1 MRSEPGVGNPMVIG
15 QAARTRRQ
23 ALGKTAWIAVWL
35 LYLAGPVGRMLE
47 PGISL
52 AERIWGVLGLTL
64 FVLAYCLLVFRHLW
78 RKTSLL
84 PMYGLL
90 AVMLALSVTLS
101 WMLDASWLVLF
112 IFTSVG
118 SAVVLPWQQSRWSIP
133 LITAVLL
140 TIGASYPQI
149 HGSYLF
155 SYGLPALG
163 SGFMMVGV
171 QYLIRTT
178 TELRAARQEVARLAA
193 NDERLRLARDLHDL
207 LGHSLSLITLKSELA
222 GRMLPDRPEDAA
234 RQVADIEQVSRQ
246 ALVDVR
252 EAVTGYRRPRLAV
265 ELAGA
270 RAALRTAGITVTADP
285 ALEGEYRGL
294 AADEEGAL
302 AWALREAVTN
312 VLRHSG
318 AHRCELL
325 LSEEW
330 EADERR
336 FLCLTVLD
344 DGAGPPRAQHDG
356 NGLSGLRE
364 RLGPVGGRL
373 ETGPAPRG
381 RGFAL
386 RAYVPL
392 GAAAPPGA
400 PAPAPDSSPESV
412 TGRAPD
418 GPVEHGPPFPVAY
431 PAPRHPTRTA

>member
-1 MRSEPGVGNPMVIG
+1 MRSEPGVGNPMMMG

-23 ALGKTAWIAVWL
+23 ALGKTAWISVWL
-35 LYLAGPVGRMLE
+35 LYLAGPVSQMLQ
-47 PGISL
+47 PRTPA

-64 FVLAYCLLVFRHLW
+64 FVLAYVLLIFRHLW
-78 RKTSLL
+78 RRTSVL

-90 AVMLALSVTLS
+90 ALMLTLSVTLS
-101 WMLDASWLVLF
+101 WTLDASWLVLF
-112 IFTSVG
+112 VFTSVG

-133 LITAVLL
+133 LITAALL
-140 TIGASYPQI
+140 AIGASYPQI
-149 HGSYLF
+149 HGYYVF
-155 SYGLPALG
+155 AYGLPALG

-171 QYLIRTT
+171 QYLIHTT
-178 TELRAARQEVARLAA
+178 MELRAARQEVARLAA

-234 RQVADIEQVSRQ
+234 QQVADIERVSRQ
-246 ALVDVR
+246 AMVDVR
-252 EAVTGYRRPRLAV
+252 EAVSGYRRPRLAV

-270 RAALRTAGITVTADP
+270 RAALRTAGIAVTVDP
-285 ALEGEYRGL
+285 ALEGDYRGL

-364 RLGPVGGRL
+364 RLGAAGGRL

-381 RGFAL
+381 RGLAL

-392 GAAAPPGA
+392 GAAAGGPV
-400 PAPAPDSSPESV
+400 PAPGSSPEPV
-412 TGRAPD
+412 TGPDRD
-418 GPVEHGPPFPVAY
+418 GPVEHGLPSPGAY

>member
-1 MRSEPGVGNPMVIG
+1 MKSEPWAENPMRMG

-23 ALGKTAWIAVWL
+23 AFGKTAWIAIWL
-35 LYLAGPVGRMLE
+35 LYLAGPVGEMLR
-47 PGISL
+47 PGTPLS
-52 AERIWGVLGLTL
+52 EQIWGGLGLTL
-64 FVLAYCLLVFRHLW
+64 FVLSYFLLIFRHMW
-78 RKTSLL
+78 RTATRPLI
-84 PMYGLL
+84 YGLL
-90 AVMLALSVTLS
+90 AVMLGLSAGLS
-101 WMLDASWLVLF
+101 WALDASWLVLF
-112 IFTSVG
+112 IFTSVS
-118 SAVVLPWQQSRWSIP
+118 SAVALPWKQSRWSIP

-140 TIGASYPQI
+140 AVGARYPQI
-149 HGSYLF
+149 HGYYLF
-155 SYGLPALG
+155 AYGLPALG
-163 SGFMMVGV
+163 TGFMMVGV
-171 QYLIRTT
+171 QYLIHTT

-222 GRMLPDRPEDAA
+222 GRMLPGRPEDAA

-252 EAVTGYRRPRLAV
+252 EAVTGYRTPRLAV
-265 ELAGA
+265 ELAAA
-270 RAALRTAGITVTADP
+270 RAALRTAGIVVTADP

-302 AWALREAVTN
+302 AWALREAATN

-336 FLCLTVLD
+336 YLRLTVLD
-344 DGAGPPRAQHDG
+344 DGEGPPRAQHDG

-364 RLGPVGGRL
+364 RIGLAGGHL

-386 RAYVPL
+386 RASVPL
-392 GAAAPPGA
+392 GAAARTGGA
-400 PAPAPDSSPESV
+400 APVPDSSSGPV
-412 TGRAPD
+412 TGPATD
-418 GPVEHGPPFPVAY
+418 GPVPGPL
-431 PAPRHPTRTA
+431 APSPRA